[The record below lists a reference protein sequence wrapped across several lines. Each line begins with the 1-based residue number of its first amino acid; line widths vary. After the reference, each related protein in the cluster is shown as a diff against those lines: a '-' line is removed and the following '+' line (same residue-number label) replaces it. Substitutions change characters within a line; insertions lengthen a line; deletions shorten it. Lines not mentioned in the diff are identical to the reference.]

1 MADTIAKPARQ
12 SISAPN
18 RPAEEAVRTRIRV
31 LLPLPLE
38 GPLDYWDDGRFDA
51 PLRPGDIV
59 LVPLGPR
66 HVHGVVWDLPD
77 EAGSFNAEKLK
88 AVVEK
93 IDLPPFPDDLR
104 QLIDWVA
111 NYTLT
116 PPGAVLKMAL
126 SVPEALDP
134 LQPIR
139 AYAAGGPEAERMTE
153 ARARVLDVAKS
164 GPPRTVSDLAREA
177 AVGEGVVRG
186 LVKSGTL
193 VAVDL
198 PAEVPLGRPD
208 LDLPGPTLSPA
219 QAEAA
224 TAIESVVMTRA
235 YKTVL
240 LEGVTGSGKT
250 EVYFDAIATALKA
263 DPGGQVLVMVPEIAL
278 TSQWLERFAQRF
290 GVEPL
295 LWHSDL
301 GQAYRRRAWRQVA
314 KGAASVVVGARSALF
329 LPFPDLRLIVID
341 EEQDASYK
349 QEDGVLYNARDMAVV
364 RGTLAKIPVIL
375 VSATPSLE
383 TVVNVRNDRYG
394 HVDLPNRHGGASM
407 PEIQAIDMRETPP
420 ERGRWLSP
428 PLVAAMGD
436 TLLAGEQI
444 LLFLNRR
451 GYAPLTLC
459 RTCGHRFQC
468 PNCSA
473 WLVEHR
479 YAGQVQCH
487 HCGFSQPA
495 PEICPACGK
504 PGTLVACGPGVER
517 LAEEVALRFPAARIG
532 VMASDTMTGPRAIA
546 DMIARMTHH
555 EIDIVIGT
563 QLVAKGH
570 HFPML
575 TLVGIVDADL
585 GLEGGDPRASERT
598 YQQLSQV
605 SGRAGRAERPG
616 RVMLQSYMPD
626 HPVMAALISGDR
638 EAFLDREI
646 RARQAGHL
654 PPFGRL
660 VALIVS
666 GPDHNSVLQAGR
678 ALARNAPR
686 EKGVE
691 TFGPAPA
698 PLSLLR
704 GRHRYRLLLKAP
716 RAVNVQAIVR
726 RWLATTRLPK
736 KVRIQ
741 VDVDPYSFM

>member
-1 MADTIAKPARQ
+1 M
-12 SISAPN
+12 
-18 RPAEEAVRTRIRV
+18 
-31 LLPLPLE
+31 LLPVPLK
-38 GPLDYWDDGRFDA
+38 GALDYADDGRFGA
-51 PLRPGDIV
+51 PLAPGDIV
-59 LVPLGPR
+59 QVPLGPR
-66 HVHGVVWDLPD
+66 QVHGVVWDVLD
-77 EAGSFNAEKLK
+77 EDAGGAGGEGGLDFAKLK
-88 AVVEK
+88 PVTDKV
-93 IDLPPFPDDLR
+93 DLPQLPLALR

-111 NYTLT
+111 AYTLT
-116 PPGAVLKMAL
+116 PPGPVLKMAL
-126 SVPEALDP
+126 SIPEALEP

-139 AYAAGGPEAERMTE
+139 AYKAGGPNPDKMTD
-153 ARARVLDVAKS
+153 ARTRVMDLMKS
-164 GPPRTVSDLAREA
+164 GLPRSVAEIAREA
-177 AVGEGVVRG
+177 AVSDAVVRG
-186 LVKSGTL
+186 LIKSGAL

-198 PAEVPLGRPD
+198 PAEVPAEQPD
-208 LDLPGPTLSPA
+208 LDRPGPTLSPM
-219 QAEAA
+219 QAKAA
-224 TAIESVVMTRA
+224 EGIEGIISA
-235 YKTVL
+235 GEYKTLL

-250 EVYFDAIATALKA
+250 EVYFDAMAEALKHERQ
-263 DPGGQVLVMVPEIAL
+263 GQVLVLVPEIAL
-278 TSQWLERFAQRF
+278 TSQWLARFEERF
-290 GVEPL
+290 GCEPI
-295 LWHSDL
+295 LWHSEL

-314 KGAASVVVGARSALF
+314 KGDAPVVVGARSALF
-329 LPFPDLRLIVID
+329 LPFPDLRLIVVD
-341 EEQDASYK
+341 EEQDPSYK

-364 RGTLAKIPVIL
+364 RASLAKIPVLL

-383 TVVNVRNDRYG
+383 TEVNARNGRYAHVR
-394 HVDLPNRHGGASM
+394 LPDRHGGASM

-428 PLVAAMGD
+428 PLVAAIGETM
-436 TLLAGEQI
+436 LAGEQT

-487 HCGFSQPA
+487 HCGYSQPA
-495 PEICPACGK
+495 PDICPACQK
-504 PGTLVACGPGVER
+504 QGTLVACGPGVER
-517 LAEEVALRFPAARIG
+517 LAEEVAERFPAARLG

-546 DMIARMTHH
+546 DMISRMTHH

-585 GLEGGDPRASERT
+585 GLEGGDLRASERT
-598 YQQLSQV
+598 YQQLAQV
-605 SGRAGRAERPG
+605 SGRAGRADRPG

-638 EAFLDREI
+638 EAFLEREI
-646 RARQAGHL
+646 EGRKAAGM

-666 GPDHNSVLQAGR
+666 GQDQPTVVQAAR
-678 ALARNAPR
+678 ALARNAPQG
-686 EKGVE
+686 KGID

-704 GRHRYRLLLKAP
+704 GRHRYRLLMKAP
-716 RAVNVQAIVR
+716 RSANVQTIMR
-726 RWLATTRLPK
+726 RWLSITHLPK
-736 KVRIQ
+736 KVRVQ